1 MNNRNNNRIVIFES
15 SGSGKINSLFNLKI
29 NQPDIDKLYLYAK
42 DPYEVKDKLLIKKH
56 DGAALKHFND
66 S

>member
-29 NQPDIDKLYLYAK
+29 HQPDIDKLYLHAK
-42 DPYEVKDKLLIKKH
+42 DPYEVKDQLLIKKH
-56 DGAALKHFND
+56 DSAVLKHFND

>member
-42 DPYEVKDKLLIKKH
+42 DPYEAKDQLLIKKH
-56 DGAALKHFND
+56 DGAVLKHFND

>member
-29 NQPDIDKLYLYAK
+29 HQPDIDKLYLYAK
-42 DPYEVKDKLLIKKH
+42 DPYEVKDHLLIKKH
-56 DGAALKHFND
+56 DGAVLKHFND